1 MEQVL
6 VAGGTGLIGSEL
18 SKMLVSK
25 GYKVVVLSRKP
36 KAPEN
41 GIEYAAWNVEKG
53 EIDEQA
59 VANSEYII
67 NLAGAN
73 IAEKRWTKKRKAE
86 IQDSRSDAALLL
98 SDTIR
103 KYPEKVK
110 AIISAS
116 AIGFYGADN
125 KKNSVVPFEENDP
138 PFLDFLGTTCSLWER
153 SMETV
158 SKANKRL
165 VLLRTGIV
173 LSAKG
178 GAFKE
183 FVKPLKFGLATI
195 MGSGKQIVSW
205 IHIEDICRMYIY
217 AMENEDMHGP
227 YNAVSPY
234 IVSNKKLVL
243 EIANQ
248 LRGKFYIP
256 VHVPESVLETVLG
269 EMSIE
274 VLKSTSVSADKIRKH
289 GFQFLYPTIGGA
301 VKNLLGKE

>member
-1 MEQVL
+1 MKQVL

-41 GIEYAAWNVEKG
+41 GIEYAVWNVEKG
-53 EIDEQA
+53 EIDENA
-59 VANSEYII
+59 VANSDYVI

-73 IAEKRWTKKRKAE
+73 IAEKRWTEARKKIIK
-86 IQDSRSDAALLL
+86 DSRSDAAYLL
-98 SDTIR
+98 SVTIQ
-103 KYPEKVK
+103 KFPEKVK
-110 AIISAS
+110 GVISAS
-116 AIGFYGADN
+116 AIGFYGSD
-125 KKNSVVPFEENDP
+125 KRKSVVSPFEEDAP
-138 PFLDFLGTTCSLWER
+138 PFLDFLGSTCSLWER
-153 SMETV
+153 SIETV
-158 SKANKRL
+158 SRADKRL
-165 VLLRTGIV
+165 VILRTGIV
-173 LSAKG
+173 LSTQG

-183 FVKPLKFGLATI
+183 FIKPLKFGIATI

-205 IHIEDICRMYIY
+205 IHIEDVCRMYIY
-217 AMENEDMHGP
+217 AMENEDMHGV

-234 IVSNKKLVL
+234 IVTNKKLVL

-248 LRGKFYIP
+248 FRGKFYIP
-256 VHVPESVLETVLG
+256 VHVPDAVLETVLG

-289 GFQFLYPTIGGA
+289 GFQFLYPTIQGA
-301 VKNLLGKE
+301 VKNLLGK